1 MSCQTCDDL
10 LAAWKCSA
18 RDYTNFVLN
27 VSGVVG
33 DNARRAFQEA
43 ERMARE
49 CKKTRD
55 ALMAHRS
62 QEHGNLAQKPQT
74 LYKPACVTAVRAEP
88 TGVEASHVGQPPA
101 GSVLA

>member
-10 LAAWKCSA
+10 LAAWKCST

-33 DNARRAFQEA
+33 NDARPAFQEA
-43 ERMARE
+43 ERLARE

-55 ALMAHRS
+55 ALMAHRC
-62 QEHGNLAQKPQT
+62 QEHGSLAQNST
-74 LYKPACVTAVRAEP
+74 LYEPACVTALRAEP
-88 TGVEASHVGQPPA
+88 GGVEAPPVGHPPA
-101 GSVLA
+101 GSALA